1 MVSVRTTAG
10 FPNKVLTLRGITV
23 LLSNT
28 DLPMMASISSNLY
41 KKINPFDYFLSNRVQ
56 RRVQV
61 FIFRDHRD
69 QRVESSHK
77 SVKISSEHPPPI
89 LLREFRVRIR
99 GPDLRRS
106 AVFAPSRTCALLFLD
121 TARRSQRCSSSAEAV
136 TKPLRTRPRIR
147 LSG

>member
-1 MVSVRTTAG
+1 
-10 FPNKVLTLRGITV
+10 
-23 LLSNT
+23 
-28 DLPMMASISSNLY
+28 MMASISSNLY

-61 FIFRDHRD
+61 FIFRD

-77 SVKISSEHPPPI
+77 SVKLSSEHPPQSSS
-89 LLREFRVRIR
+89 VS
-99 GPDLRRS
+99 S
-106 AVFAPSRTCALLFLD
+106 ASGFAEVSGVCAVKSLALPFFFLD